1 MASWQIDEQQG
12 LRTER
17 IATVLEF
24 ESFGINLYGGL
35 GCWRTVDFVSLSV
48 GYLGQNPELSGEM
61 GLTEKDVDNE
71 KVRDAIDSQVS
82 VKKQPSI
89 GSGSPLSISGGSKCF
104 KGKDALSYAN
114 ILRSRNKFVDAF
126 AVYESVLERECENVE
141 AHIGKGI
148 CLQMQNL
155 GRVAYESFAE
165 AVRLDPE
172 NACAL
177 THCGILYKDEGRLV
191 EAAEMYQKALKADPS
206 YKLAAECLAIV
217 LTDLGTS
224 LKLAGNS
231 QEGIQKYYEAIK
243 IDPHYAP
250 AYYNLGVVY
259 SEMMQYDTALS
270 CYERAAIERPMYAEA
285 YCNMGVIYKNRGD
298 LESAIACYDR
308 CLTVSPNFEIA
319 KNNMAIALT
328 DLGTKVKLEG
338 DINQGVAYY
347 KKALCYNWHYA
358 DAMYN
363 LGVAYGEMLKFDM
376 AIVFYELAFH
386 FNPHCAEACNNLGV
400 IYKDRDNL
408 DKAVECYQMALS
420 IKPNFSQSLNNL
432 GVVYTVQG
440 KMDAAASMIEKAIVA
455 NPTYAEAYNNLG
467 VLYRDAGNISLA
479 VEAYEQCLKIDPD
492 SRNAGQ
498 NRLLALNYI
507 YEGADDKLYET
518 HRDWGRRFL
527 RLFPQYNSW
536 DNIKDPERPLVIAYV
551 SPDYFTH
558 SVSYFIEAPIIYHDY
573 ANYKVVVYSAV
584 VKADAKTNRFRDRV
598 LKNGGTWRDIYGIDE
613 KKVASLVRE
622 DKIDILVELTGH
634 TANNK
639 LGMMACRPAPV
650 QVTWIGYPNTTGLP
664 TIDYRITDALA
675 DPVDTKQKHVEELV
689 RLPDSFLCYTP
700 SPEAGPVSPA
710 PALANGF
717 VTFGSFNNLAKITP
731 KVLQVW
737 AKILCAVPNSRL
749 IVKCKPFCCD
759 SVRQQFLTTLE
770 KLGLDSLRVDL
781 LPLIILNHDH
791 MQAYSLMDISLD
803 TFPYAGTTTTCE
815 SLYMG
820 VPCVTMGGSVHAHN
834 VGVSLLKTVGLSN
847 LVAKNEDEY
856 VQMAV
861 QLASDLNALS
871 SLRMRLRDLMLKSPL
886 CDGSKFTRGLESAFR
901 NMWRRYCKDDVPSL
915 RRMEMEQ
922 LCSQQ
927 PLLDSQNVAPQ
938 EMPGKFNASAN
949 SPIKANGFKPE
960 QMKTSSRE
968 ENGSLLKNSS

>member
-1 MASWQIDEQQG
+1 MASPG
-12 LRTER
+12 K
-17 IATVLEF
+17 
-24 ESFGINLYGGL
+24 N
-35 GCWRTVDFVSLSV
+35 V
-48 GYLGQNPELSGEM
+48 G
-61 GLTEKDVDNE
+61 
-71 KVRDAIDSQVS
+71 S
-82 VKKQPSI
+82 VKGRDSLDDQASLKEGQPSPDI
-89 GSGSPLSISGGSKCF
+89 RSPLGSGPIKKSLE
-104 KGKDALSYAN
+104 GKDALSYAN
-114 ILRSRNKFVDAF
+114 ILRSRNKFVDAL
-126 AVYESVLERECENVE
+126 AVYETVLEKDGESVE

-155 GRVAYESFAE
+155 GRLACESFAE
-165 AVRLDPE
+165 AVRLDPQ

-177 THCGILYKDEGRLV
+177 THCGILYKDEGRLA

-224 LKLAGNS
+224 LKLAGNT

-259 SEMMQYDTALS
+259 SEMMQYDTALN
-270 CYERAAIERPMYAEA
+270 CYEKAAIERPMYAEA

-298 LESAIACYDR
+298 LESAIACYER
-308 CLTVSPNFEIA
+308 CLAVSPNFEIA

-338 DINQGVAYY
+338 DINHGVAYY
-347 KKALCYNWHYA
+347 KKALYYNWHYA

-479 VEAYEQCLKIDPD
+479 IEAYEQCLKIDPD

-498 NRLLALNYI
+498 NRLLAMNYI
-507 YEGADDKLYET
+507 NETNDDKLYEA
-518 HRDWGRRFL
+518 HRDWGRRFM
-527 RLFPQYNSW
+527 RLFPQYTSW
-536 DNIKDPERPLVIAYV
+536 DNIKDPERPLVIGYV

-558 SVSYFIEAPIIYHDY
+558 SVSYFIEAPLIYHDHV
-573 ANYKVVVYSAV
+573 NYKVVVYSAV
-584 VKADAKTNRFRDRV
+584 VKADAKTNRFRDKV
-598 LKNGGTWRDIYGIDE
+598 LKHGGTWRDVYGIDE
-613 KKVASLVRE
+613 KKVASMVRE

-664 TIDYRITDALA
+664 AIDYRITDALA
-675 DPVDTKQKHVEELV
+675 DSPDTKQKHVEELV
-689 RLPDSFLCYTP
+689 RLPGCFLCYTP
-700 SPEAGPVSPA
+700 SPEAGPVSPT
-710 PALANGF
+710 PAQSNGF
-717 VTFGSFNNLAKITP
+717 ITFGSFNNLAKITP
-731 KVLQVW
+731 RVLQVW
-737 AKILCAVPNSRL
+737 ARILCAVPNSRL
-749 IVKCKPFCCD
+749 IVKCKPFCSD
-759 SVRQQFLTTLE
+759 SVRLQFLSTLE
-770 KLGLDSLRVDL
+770 KLGLESLRVDL
-781 LPLIILNHDH
+781 LPLILLNRDH

-820 VPCVTMGGSVHAHN
+820 VPCISMGGHVHAHN
-834 VGVSLLKTVGLSN
+834 VGVSLLNTVGLSN

-856 VQMAV
+856 VQLAL
-861 QLASDLNALS
+861 QLASDITALS

-886 CDGSKFTRGLESAFR
+886 CDGSKFTKGLETAYR
-901 NMWRRYCKDDVPSL
+901 DMWHRYCKGDVPSL
-915 RRMEMEQ
+915 RCIEMMQQQQQ
-922 LCSQQ
+922 LHSQQ
-927 PLLDSQNVAPQ
+927 AFSEEIAVRFMEPTKIKISGDDSLA
-938 EMPGKFNASAN
+938 
-949 SPIKANGFKPE
+949 PIKINGFNLGPPSSFS
-960 QMKTSSRE
+960 TSEGE
-968 ENGSLLKNSS
+968 ENGLLPNQTSNSAELS

>member
-1 MASWQIDEQQG
+1 M
-12 LRTER
+12 
-17 IATVLEF
+17 
-24 ESFGINLYGGL
+24 
-35 GCWRTVDFVSLSV
+35 
-48 GYLGQNPELSGEM
+48 EL
-61 GLTEKDVDNE
+61 TKKDVDNE
-71 KVRDAIDSQVS
+71 KVRDSLDGHVFLNGG
-82 VKKQPSI
+82 QPSS
-89 GSGSPLSISGGSKCF
+89 GSGSPLGISTLKKNF
-104 KGKDALSYAN
+104 EGKDDLSYAN
-114 ILRSRNKFVDAF
+114 ILHSRNKFVDAF
-126 AVYESVLERECENVE
+126 AVYESVLEKDGENVE

-155 GRVAYESFAE
+155 GRLAYESFAE
-165 AVRLDPE
+165 AVRLEPQ

-224 LKLAGNS
+224 LKLAGNT

-243 IDPHYAP
+243 IDSHYAP

-259 SEMMQYDTALS
+259 SEMMQYDTALN
-270 CYERAAIERPMYAEA
+270 CYEKAAIERPMYAEA

-298 LESAIACYDR
+298 LESAIACYER

-347 KKALCYNWHYA
+347 KKALYYNWHYA

-408 DKAVECYQMALS
+408 DKAVECYQANHLFHLFAYNIHMYLQMALS

-498 NRLLALNYI
+498 NRLLAMNYI
-507 YEGADDKLYET
+507 NDGTDDKLYEA
-518 HRDWGRRFL
+518 HRDWGRRFM
-527 RLFPQYNSW
+527 RLFPQYTSW
-536 DNIKDPERPLVIAYV
+536 DNIKDPERPLVIGYV

-558 SVSYFIEAPIIYHDY
+558 SVSYFVEAPLIYHDY
-573 ANYKVVVYSAV
+573 TNYKVVVYSAV
-584 VKADAKTNRFRDRV
+584 VKEH
-598 LKNGGTWRDIYGIDE
+598 GDIYGIDE
-613 KKVASLVRE
+613 KKVASMVRE

-664 TIDYRITDALA
+664 TIDYRISDALA
-675 DPVDTKQKHVEELV
+675 DPADTKQKHVEELV

-700 SPEAGPVSPA
+700 SPEAGPVSPT
-710 PALANGF
+710 PALSNGF

-737 AKILCAVPNSRL
+737 ARILCAVPNSRL

-759 SVRQQFLTTLE
+759 SVRQQFLSTLE
-770 KLGLDSLRVDL
+770 KLGLESLRVDL
-781 LPLIILNHDH
+781 LPLILLNHDH

-815 SLYMG
+815 SLFMG

-856 VQMAV
+856 VELAV
-861 QLASDLNALS
+861 QLASDVTALS
-871 SLRMRLRDLMLKSPL
+871 NLRMTLRDLMLKSPL
-886 CDGSKFTRGLESAFR
+886 CDGSKFTRGLESAYR
-901 NMWRRYCKDDVPSL
+901 TMWQRYCKDDVPSL
-915 RRMEMEQ
+915 RHMEMAQ
-922 LCSQQ
+922 LQPQQQLYSQQ
-927 PLLDSQNVAPQ
+927 VVPEELAV
-938 EMPGKFNASAN
+938 KFAEPKKVNISRDG
-949 SPIKANGFKPE
+949 SLVPIKANGFNLG
-960 QMKTSSRE
+960 QCSSQNNSRGE
-968 ENGSLLKNSS
+968 ENGSLLNQSRSSN

>member
-1 MASWQIDEQQG
+1 M
-12 LRTER
+12 
-17 IATVLEF
+17 
-24 ESFGINLYGGL
+24 
-35 GCWRTVDFVSLSV
+35 
-48 GYLGQNPELSGEM
+48 EL
-61 GLTEKDVDNE
+61 TKKDADTE
-71 KVRDAIDSQVS
+71 KVRDSQDGPVFINEG
-82 VKKQPSI
+82 QPSL
-89 GSGSPLSISGGSKCF
+89 GSGEPLGITPAKKSF
-104 KGKDALSYAN
+104 EGKDALSYAN

-126 AVYESVLERECENVE
+126 SVYETILEKDTENVE
-141 AHIGKGI
+141 AFIGKGF

-155 GRVAYESFAE
+155 GRPAYESFAE
-165 AVRLDPE
+165 AVRLDPQ

-191 EAAEMYQKALKADPS
+191 EAAELGFCFLLFEIAPSIFSVFNLVQMYQKALKADPA

-224 LKLAGNS
+224 LKLAGNT

-243 IDPHYAP
+243 IDPHYAVIQHFPDFHNYFSLLDFLFWYLRFDVSVHCLQP

-259 SEMMQYDTALS
+259 SEMMQYDTALN
-270 CYERAAIERPMYAEA
+270 CYEKAAIERPMYAEA

-298 LESAIACYDR
+298 LESAIACYER

-338 DINQGVAYY
+338 DINQGIAYY
-347 KKALCYNWHYA
+347 KKALYYNWHYA

-408 DKAVECYQMALS
+408 DKALALS
-420 IKPNFSQSLNNL
+420 IKANFSQSLNNL

-498 NRLLALNYI
+498 GLGQA
-507 YEGADDKLYET
+507 LYE
-518 HRDWGRRFL
+518 
-527 RLFPQYNSW
+527 
-536 DNIKDPERPLVIAYV
+536 
-551 SPDYFTH
+551 
-558 SVSYFIEAPIIYHDY
+558 
-573 ANYKVVVYSAV
+573 
-584 VKADAKTNRFRDRV
+584 ADAKTNRFRDRV
-598 LKNGGTWRDIYGIDE
+598 LKNGGEWRDIYGIDE
-613 KKVASLVRE
+613 KKVASMVRE

-650 QVTWIGYPNTTGLP
+650 QVTWIGYPNTAGLP

-675 DPVDTKQKHVEELV
+675 DPSDTKQKHVEELV

-700 SPEAGPVSPA
+700 SPEAGPVCPT
-710 PALANGF
+710 PALSNGF

-737 AKILCAVPNSRL
+737 ARILCAVPNSRL
-749 IVKCKPFCCD
+749 IVKCKPFCCE
-759 SVRQQFLTTLE
+759 SVRQQFLSALE
-770 KLGLDSLRVDL
+770 KLGLESLRVDL
-781 LPLIILNHDH
+781 LPLILLNHDH
-791 MQAYSLMDISLD
+791 MQSYSLMDISLD

-820 VPCVTMGGSVHAHN
+820 VPCVAMRGLVHAHN
-834 VGVSLLKTVGLSN
+834 VGVSLLQTVGLKN
-847 LVAKNEDEY
+847 LVAENEDEY
-856 VQMAV
+856 VERAV
-861 QLASDLNALS
+861 QLASDITALS
-871 SLRMRLRDLMLKSPL
+871 NLRMRLRDLMVKSPL
-886 CDGSKFTRGLESAFR
+886 CHGSKFTRGLESAYR
-901 NMWRRYCKDDVPSL
+901 NMWHRYCKGDVPSL
-915 RRMEMEQ
+915 RRMELQPQQQQEQ
-922 LCSQQ
+922 PHLQQ
-927 PLLDSQNVAPQ
+927 VGPEELAI
-938 EMPGKFNASAN
+938 KFSEPAKSDALQATV
-949 SPIKANGFKPE
+949 KVNGFTAG
-960 QMKTSSRE
+960 QCSSINSSRVE
-968 ENGSLLKNSS
+968 ENGSLPNQNCSSGKLS

>member
-1 MASWQIDEQQG
+1 M
-12 LRTER
+12 
-17 IATVLEF
+17 
-24 ESFGINLYGGL
+24 
-35 GCWRTVDFVSLSV
+35 
-48 GYLGQNPELSGEM
+48 EL
-61 GLTEKDVDNE
+61 TKKDVDNE
-71 KVRDAIDSQVS
+71 KVRDSLDDHAF
-82 VKKQPSI
+82 VKGQPS
-89 GSGSPLSISGGSKCF
+89 SGSRSALGIGALKKSF
-104 KGKDALSYAN
+104 EGKDALSYAN

-126 AVYESVLERECENVE
+126 AVYESVLEKDGENVE

-155 GRVAYESFAE
+155 GRLAYESFAE
-165 AVRLDPE
+165 AVRLEPQ

-224 LKLAGNS
+224 LKLAVFYM
-231 QEGIQKYYEAIK
+231 Q
-243 IDPHYAP
+243 P

-259 SEMMQYDTALS
+259 SEMMQYDTALN
-270 CYERAAIERPMYAEA
+270 CYEKAAIERPMYAEA
-285 YCNMGVIYKNRGD
+285 YCNMGVIYKNRSD
-298 LESAIACYDR
+298 LESAIACYER

-347 KKALCYNWHYA
+347 KKALYYNWHYA

-408 DKAVECYQMALS
+408 DKAVECYQASLKPSNMALS

-498 NRLLALNYI
+498 CTQQGSKPNRLLAMNYI
-507 YEGADDKLYET
+507 NEGTDDKLYEA
-518 HRDWGRRFL
+518 HREWGRRFM
-527 RLFPQYNSW
+527 RLFPQYTSW
-536 DNIKDPERPLVIAYV
+536 DNIKDPERPLVIGYV

-558 SVSYFIEAPIIYHDY
+558 SVSYFIEAPLIYHDY

-584 VKADAKTNRFRDRV
+584 VKADAKTNRFRDKV
-598 LKNGGTWRDIYGIDE
+598 LKHGGTWRDIYGIDE
-613 KKVASLVRE
+613 KKWRVWLE
-622 DKIDILVELTGH
+622 KI
-634 TANNK
+634 K
-639 LGMMACRPAPV
+639 LISWLNLL
-650 QVTWIGYPNTTGLP
+650 VTWIGYPNTTGLP
-664 TIDYRITDALA
+664 TIDYRISDALA

-710 PALANGF
+710 PALSNGF
-717 VTFGSFNNLAKITP
+717 VTFGSFNNLAKCETAIS
-731 KVLQVW
+731 L
-737 AKILCAVPNSRL
+737 
-749 IVKCKPFCCD
+749 
-759 SVRQQFLTTLE
+759 TLE
-770 KLGLDSLRVDL
+770 KLGLESLRVDL

-815 SLYMG
+815 SLFMG
-820 VPCVTMGGSVHAHN
+820 VPCVTMGGPVHAHN

-856 VQMAV
+856 VELAL
-861 QLASDLNALS
+861 QLASDITALS
-871 SLRMRLRDLMLKSPL
+871 NLRMRLRDLMLKSPL
-886 CDGSKFTRGLESAFR
+886 CDGSKFAQGLESAYR
-901 NMWRRYCKDDVPSL
+901 NMWQRYCKNDVPSL
-915 RRMEMEQ
+915 RRMEIEQ
-922 LCSQQ
+922 LQSQQ
-927 PLLDSQNVAPQ
+927 QLHSQQVIPEEVAVSFP
-938 EMPGKFNASAN
+938 EPKKVNI
-949 SPIKANGFKPE
+949 SPIKANGFNLG
-960 QMKTSSRE
+960 QCSSLNTSRGE
-968 ENGSLLKNSS
+968 ENGSLLNQNSNLAKLN

>member
-1 MASWQIDEQQG
+1 ME
-12 LRTER
+12 LTKRMLTMKK
-17 IATVLEF
+17 VL
-24 ESFGINLYGGL
+24 
-35 GCWRTVDFVSLSV
+35 
-48 GYLGQNPELSGEM
+48 
-61 GLTEKDVDNE
+61 K
-71 KVRDAIDSQVS
+71 
-82 VKKQPSI
+82 
-89 GSGSPLSISGGSKCF
+89 
-104 KGKDALSYAN
+104 KDALSYAN

-126 AVYESVLERECENVE
+126 AVYESVLEKDGENVE

-155 GRVAYESFAE
+155 GRLAYESFTEPAYFV
-165 AVRLDPE
+165 AKMRSRTLQKPSAFVD
-172 NACAL
+172 
-177 THCGILYKDEGRLV
+177 YV
-191 EAAEMYQKALKADPS
+191 ESPVNFYPSSTYEMYQKALKADPS

-224 LKLAGNS
+224 LKLAGNA
-231 QEGIQKYYEAIK
+231 QEGIQKYYEAIR
-243 IDPHYAP
+243 IDPHYAAFEFDVPVFYMQP

-259 SEMMQYDTALS
+259 SEMMQYDTALN
-270 CYERAAIERPMYAEA
+270 CYEKAAIERPMYAEA
-285 YCNMGVIYKNRGD
+285 YCNMGVIYKNRSD
-298 LESAIACYDR
+298 LESAIACYER

-338 DINQGVAYY
+338 DINHGVAYY
-347 KKALCYNWHYA
+347 KKALYYNWHYA

-376 AIVFYELAFH
+376 
-386 FNPHCAEACNNLGV
+386 
-400 IYKDRDNL
+400 
-408 DKAVECYQMALS
+408 MALS

-498 NRLLALNYI
+498 CTQQGSKPNRLLAMNYI
-507 YEGADDKLYET
+507 NEGTDDKLYEA
-518 HRDWGRRFL
+518 HREWGRRFM
-527 RLFPQYNSW
+527 RLFPQYTSW
-536 DNIKDPERPLVIAYV
+536 DNIKDPERPLVIGYV

-558 SVSYFIEAPIIYHDY
+558 SVSYFIEAPLIYHDY

-584 VKADAKTNRFRDRV
+584 VKADAKTNRFRDKV
-598 LKNGGTWRDIYGIDE
+598 LKHGGTWRDIYGIDE

-622 DKIDILVELTGH
+622 DKVDILVELTGH

-664 TIDYRITDALA
+664 TIDYRISDALA

-710 PALANGF
+710 PALSNGF

-731 KVLQVW
+731 RVLQVW
-737 AKILCAVPNSRL
+737 ARILCAVPNSRL

-759 SVRQQFLTTLE
+759 SVRQQFLSTLE
-770 KLGLDSLRVDL
+770 KLGLESLRVDL

-791 MQAYSLMDISLD
+791 MQAYSLMDIRIEQS
-803 TFPYAGTTTTCE
+803 
-815 SLYMG
+815 
-820 VPCVTMGGSVHAHN
+820 GGQERRRICRAS
-834 VGVSLLKTVGLSN
+834 STVGL
-847 LVAKNEDEY
+847 DIT
-856 VQMAV
+856 
-861 QLASDLNALS
+861 ALS
-871 SLRMRLRDLMLKSPL
+871 NLRMRLRDLMLKSPL
-886 CDGSKFTRGLESAFR
+886 CDGSKFAQGLESAYR
-901 NMWRRYCKDDVPSL
+901 NMWQRYCKNDVPSL
-915 RRMEMEQ
+915 RRMEIEQ
-922 LCSQQ
+922 LQSQQ
-927 PLLDSQNVAPQ
+927 QLHSQQVIPEEVAVSFP
-938 EMPGKFNASAN
+938 EPKKVNI
-949 SPIKANGFKPE
+949 SPIKANGFNLG
-960 QMKTSSRE
+960 QCSSLNTSRGE
-968 ENGSLLKNSS
+968 ENGSLLNQNSNLAKLN

>member
-1 MASWQIDEQQG
+1 M
-12 LRTER
+12 
-17 IATVLEF
+17 
-24 ESFGINLYGGL
+24 
-35 GCWRTVDFVSLSV
+35 
-48 GYLGQNPELSGEM
+48 EL
-61 GLTEKDVDNE
+61 TKKDVDNE
-71 KVRDAIDSQVS
+71 KVRDSLDDHAF
-82 VKKQPSI
+82 VKGQPS
-89 GSGSPLSISGGSKCF
+89 SGSRSALGIGALKKSF
-104 KGKDALSYAN
+104 EGKDALSYAN

-126 AVYESVLERECENVE
+126 AVYESVLEKDGENVE

-155 GRVAYESFAE
+155 GRLAYESFAE
-165 AVRLDPE
+165 AVRLEPQ

-206 YKLAAECLAIV
+206 YKLAGECLAIV

-224 LKLAGNS
+224 LKLAGNA
-231 QEGIQKYYEAIK
+231 QEGIQKYYEAIR
-243 IDPHYAP
+243 IDPHYAAFEFDVPVFYMQP
-250 AYYNLGVVY
+250 AYYNLGVV
-259 SEMMQYDTALS
+259 
-270 CYERAAIERPMYAEA
+270 
-285 YCNMGVIYKNRGD
+285 
-298 LESAIACYDR
+298 

-347 KKALCYNWHYA
+347 KKALYYNWHYA

-376 AIVFYELAFH
+376 
-386 FNPHCAEACNNLGV
+386 
-400 IYKDRDNL
+400 
-408 DKAVECYQMALS
+408 MALS

-498 NRLLALNYI
+498 CTQQGSKPNRLLAMNYI
-507 YEGADDKLYET
+507 NEGTDDKLYEA
-518 HRDWGRRFL
+518 HREWGRRFM
-527 RLFPQYNSW
+527 RLFPQYTSW
-536 DNIKDPERPLVIAYV
+536 DNIKDPERPLVIGYV

-558 SVSYFIEAPIIYHDY
+558 SVSYFIEAPLIYHDY

-584 VKADAKTNRFRDRV
+584 VKADAKTNRFRDKV
-598 LKNGGTWRDIYGIDE
+598 LKHGGTWRDIYGIDE

-622 DKIDILVELTGH
+622 DKVDILVELTGH

-664 TIDYRITDALA
+664 TIDYRISDALA

-710 PALANGF
+710 PALSNGF

-731 KVLQVW
+731 RVLQVW
-737 AKILCAVPNSRL
+737 ARILCAVPNSRL

-759 SVRQQFLTTLE
+759 SVRQQFLSTLE
-770 KLGLDSLRVDL
+770 KLGLESLRVDL

-815 SLYMG
+815 SLFMG
-820 VPCVTMGGSVHAHN
+820 VPCVTMGGPVHAHN

-856 VQMAV
+856 VELAL
-861 QLASDLNALS
+861 QLASDITALS
-871 SLRMRLRDLMLKSPL
+871 NLRMRLRDLMLKSPL
-886 CDGSKFTRGLESAFR
+886 CDGSKFAQGLESAYR
-901 NMWRRYCKDDVPSL
+901 NMWQRYCKNDVPSL
-915 RRMEMEQ
+915 RRMEIEQ
-922 LCSQQ
+922 LQSQQ
-927 PLLDSQNVAPQ
+927 QLHSQQVIPEEVAVSFPEPKKLIFHQLRPMGLTSAMLLV
-938 EMPGKFNASAN
+938 EYF
-949 SPIKANGFKPE
+949 
-960 QMKTSSRE
+960 TRE
-968 ENGSLLKNSS
+968 ENGSLLNQNSNLAKLN